1 MVNYSETLKQLEK
14 DGVNIYRLVAQVEAE
29 YFFPVGD
36 FDQDTV
42 DRIASYIYDWICNSE
57 ASAVEVARMLSREF
71 QNGNIELEKVL
82 DFDQETEDYLNDV
95 ISQYC

>member
-42 DRIASYIYDWICNSE
+42 DRIAYYIYCWTGSSE
-57 ASAVEVARMLSREF
+57 ASAVEVARMLANELSH
-71 QNGNIELEKVL
+71 GNIELEKVL